1 MFAFLILEVC
11 CIVAVKIP
19 NEIEVRKNVAE
30 PVRPID
36 PIPHLELAKSATL
49 ERNDIK
55 EDDHRMK
62 PVDNIDA
69 IDFSDFD

>member
-1 MFAFLILEVC
+1 MFAFLIIEAS
-11 CIVAVKIP
+11 CIDAVKIP
-19 NEIEVRKNVAE
+19 NEIEVRNFVTD
-30 PVRPID
+30 PVRSIN
-36 PIPHLELAKSATL
+36 PIPHLELEKSATL